1 MTPEKFKDIATT
13 LPKEPGV
20 YRYYDAREKLL
31 YVGKAKN
38 LKNRISSYFTDKQIS
53 HKTRLLVSR
62 IERIEYT
69 IVQSEADAL
78 FLENT
83 LIKQHRPV
91 FNIELKDD
99 KGYPYIVIK
108 NESFPRIFLT
118 RRKLND
124 GSEYLGPFASAG
136 KVRELITFIKQY
148 LPIRNCNLQLTPKNI
163 AQKKFKSCLEYQL
176 GNCKAPCVGLQS
188 EADYQDNIEQ
198 IKYLLNGNLQSVIQ
212 FLKAQMKQYAAEL
225 SFEKAAIVKNK
236 IEYLENYRSKSTV
249 VNAGVKEADVFYL
262 LREDEMIFV
271 NYLMV
276 RNSTVIQSES
286 RSLPAR
292 LEESDAEL
300 LSMIIH
306 EWRMVFKT
314 EAKEI
319 ILPFSIEWFDA
330 GVHISIPKKGV
341 KKQLLDMS
349 RLNAQHLLQQ
359 YKKQKSLL
367 LAPADQDHT
376 ELLREVKE
384 ALHLPEIPGHIECFD
399 NSNFQGSYPVSAMV
413 CFKDGKASKGDYRKF
428 NIKTVEGINDF
439 ASMAEAVYR
448 RYHRLKTEN
457 LPFPQLLIIDG
468 GKGQLS
474 AALESLKKLDLTD
487 RMTVVGLAK
496 NKEEIF
502 FPGDSQSLQLPLDSP
517 VLLFIRSIRDEVHR
531 FGLRFHR
538 EKRSVGTF
546 KNQLTDIAGIG
557 EATVKLLYTRFKS
570 MDGIR
575 KAEVVEINKLIG
587 EKKGMLIQQF
597 LKEKGAG

>member
-1 MTPEKFKDIATT
+1 MTADKFKDIAPS

-20 YRYYDAREKLL
+20 YRYYDAKENLL

-38 LKNRISSYFTDKQIS
+38 LKNRISSYFSDKQIS
-53 HKTRLLVSR
+53 HKTRLLVNR
-62 IERIEYT
+62 IEHIEYT

-83 LIKQHRPV
+83 LIKKHRPV

-108 NESFPRIFLT
+108 NEAFPRIFLT

-124 GSEYLGPFASAG
+124 GSEYLGPFTSAG
-136 KVRELITFIKQY
+136 KVRELIAFVKQH

-163 AQKKFKSCLEYQL
+163 VLKKFKSCLEYQL
-176 GNCKAPCVGLQS
+176 GNCKAPCEGLQS
-188 EADYQDNIEQ
+188 ETDYQDNIEQ

-212 FLKAQMKQYAAEL
+212 FLKTQMKQYAAEL
-225 SFEKAAIVKNK
+225 SFEKAAIVKKK

-262 LREDEMIFV
+262 LREEERIFV

-292 LEESDAEL
+292 VEETDAEL

-306 EWRMVFKT
+306 DWRNIFKT
-314 EAKEI
+314 QAKEI
-319 ILPFSIEWFDA
+319 ILPFEIEWFDR
-330 GVHISIPKKGV
+330 GVQISTPKKGA
-341 KKQLLDMS
+341 KKQLLEMS

-359 YKKQKSLL
+359 HRKQKSLVL
-367 LAPADQDHT
+367 TPADKDYSK
-376 ELLREVKE
+376 LLISVKE
-384 ALHLPEIPGHIECFD
+384 ALHLPEVPVHIECFD
-399 NSNFQGSYPVSAMV
+399 NSNFQGAYPVSAMV
-413 CFKDGKASKGDYRKF
+413 CFKDGKPSKTDYRKF

-448 RYHRLKTEN
+448 RYRRLKNEN
-457 LPFPQLLIIDG
+457 LSLPQLVIIDG

-474 AALESLKKLDLTD
+474 SVLESLKKLELQDQ
-487 RMTVVGLAK
+487 MTVVSLAK
-496 NKEEIF
+496 NKEELF
-502 FPGDSQSLQLPLDSP
+502 FPGDSQSLLLPLDSP
-517 VLLFIRSIRDEVHR
+517 ILFFIRSIRDEVHR
-531 FGLRFHR
+531 FGLQFHR
-538 EKRSVGTF
+538 EKRSAGTF
-546 KNQLTDIAGIG
+546 KNQLSDIPGIG
-557 EATVKLLYTRFKS
+557 ETTVKLLYTRFKS
-570 MDGIR
+570 MDGI
-575 KAEVVEINKLIG
+575 KQAGFMEINKLIG
-587 EKKGMLIQQF
+587 EKKGMLVQRF
-597 LKEKGAG
+597 LQEKGAG